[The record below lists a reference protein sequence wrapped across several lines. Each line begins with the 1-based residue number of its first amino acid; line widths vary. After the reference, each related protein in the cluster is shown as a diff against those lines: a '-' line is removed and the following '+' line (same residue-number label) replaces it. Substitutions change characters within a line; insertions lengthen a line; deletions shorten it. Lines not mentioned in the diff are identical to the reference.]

1 MFEKEAEEIEK
12 EAIKW
17 VKDVFPNDEF
27 KQSGISR
34 ALVEFAKLGYNKANK
49 WHYVKDGDLPKE
61 NENVLI
67 YSNRANLIGVYRNG
81 FWFTNSD
88 GCLEDDD
95 IEVIAW
101 KEIVLPKEIEEK

>member
-1 MFEKEAEEIEK
+1 MFEAEELFKNKPVGYEMKSEK
-12 EAIKW
+12 EIYI
-17 VKDVFPNDEF
+17 DGFND
-27 KQSGISR
+27 
-34 ALVEFAKLGYNKANK
+34 GYNKANE
-49 WHYVKDGDLPKE
+49 WHYIKDGNLPKE

-67 YSNRANLIGVYRNG
+67 YFNRANHIGFYRNG

-101 KEIVLPKEIEEK
+101 KEIIPPKKVK

>member
-1 MFEKEAEEIEK
+1 MFEKETKEWANKMDPSDGQAQRYLLMGAE
-12 EAIKW
+12 
-17 VKDVFPNDEF
+17 F
-27 KQSGISR
+27 
-34 ALVEFAKLGYNKANK
+34 GYNKANE
-49 WHYVKDGDLPKE
+49 WHYIKDGNLPKE

-67 YSNRANLIGVYRNG
+67 YSNRANHIGFYRNG

-101 KEIVLPKEIEEK
+101 KEIVLPKESE

>member
-1 MFEKEAEEIEK
+1 MFEKEAEENKPPYAFCALDTKCEL
-12 EAIKW
+12 W
-17 VKDVFPNDEF
+17 KDGFQKGAEF
-27 KQSGISR
+27 
-34 ALVEFAKLGYNKANK
+34 GYNKANE
-49 WHYVKDGDLPKE
+49 WHYIKDGNLPKE

-67 YSNRANLIGVYRNG
+67 YSNRANHIGFYRNG

-101 KEIVLPKEIEEK
+101 KEIIPPKESEI